1 MLLKS
6 FSFSYNISD
15 IVNHIGNNESVP
27 SNVPIFPQDKFDECK
42 RHLDEAKRILLVTHG
57 GGHSVVKE
65 TLESLV
71 QQYNAF
77 AFSTMLGNGSGVKP
91 IS

>member
-1 MLLKS
+1 MNAACISVASRTPRLL
-6 FSFSYNISD
+6 
-15 IVNHIGNNESVP
+15 GLLMSVKITGDGV
-27 SNVPIFPQDKFDECK
+27 SVFPQDKFDECK
-42 RHLDEAKRILLVTHG
+42 RHVDEAKRVLLVTHG

-77 AFSTMLGNGSGVKP
+77 AFSTMLTNGSGVKP